1 MRDQE
6 KTKIAVTPS
15 GYDDIGAVLDS
26 MGEGFAYDDI
36 TSDDLCE
43 LELLSRYAVVFIN
56 CSEEC
61 QGYAHEARGSL
72 QRFVQRGGA
81 LYVSDWAGAY
91 ISEAFPEYI
100 TFSDEGGEKGT
111 SVAEVT
117 DPGLWEILGPSLELH
132 FDLPGWKAIRHTNQN
147 TRVYLRGS
155 YVLEDGDRQEN
166 KPLLVSF
173 DYGQGHVIYTAFHN
187 EPQLSEKE
195 RQLLRFLVLKPV
207 TVKVAKATVKLL
219 ATERLSAEKETVAS
233 IDPGGS
239 SPVYSHVVPTGVNLK
254 ILLNW
259 RGRETMLQL
268 SVHSPD
274 GGLYRQVHSNAPPL
288 GVTVPNAQA
297 GTWQYQVTGLAVPY
311 ANFPYVLTV
320 ATQPTATWSQ
330 PGLPDKT
337 ITDYLAQVCRHCGRS
352 NRHRA
357 NFCAGCGQKL

>member
-6 KTKIAVTPS
+6 KIRIAVTPP
-15 GYDDIGAVLDS
+15 GYDNIGAVLDS
-26 MGEGFAYDDI
+26 MGEGFAYEDI
-36 TSDDLCE
+36 TSDDLFDIE
-43 LELLSRYAVVFIN
+43 VLSRYAVVFVN

-61 QGYAHEARGSL
+61 HDYAHEARESL

-81 LYVSDWAGAY
+81 LYVSDWAEAY
-91 ISEAFPEYI
+91 IREAFPEHI
-100 TFSDEGGEKGT
+100 TFSDEGGEAGT
-111 SVAEVT
+111 VVAEVT

-132 FDLPGWKAIRHTNQN
+132 FDLSAWKAISDISQN
-147 TRVYLRGS
+147 PRVYLRGS
-155 YVLEDGDRQEN
+155 YVLEGGDHQEN

-173 DYGQGHVIYTAFHN
+173 DYGQGQVIYTAFHN

-219 ATERLSAEKETVAS
+219 DAERLSAEKETVAS
-233 IDPGGS
+233 IDDGES
-239 SPVYSHVVPTGVNLK
+239 SPIYSHIVPIGVNLR

-259 RGRETMLQL
+259 RGRETTLQL
-268 SVHSPD
+268 SVYSPD
-274 GGLYRQVHSNAPPL
+274 GGLYRQVHSNTPPL

-320 ATQPTATWSQ
+320 ATQPTAVWSQ
-330 PGLPDKT
+330 PR
-337 ITDYLAQVCRHCGRS
+337 ICIHCGRS
-352 NRHRA
+352 NRPGA
-357 NFCAGCGQKL
+357 NFCAGCGQRL